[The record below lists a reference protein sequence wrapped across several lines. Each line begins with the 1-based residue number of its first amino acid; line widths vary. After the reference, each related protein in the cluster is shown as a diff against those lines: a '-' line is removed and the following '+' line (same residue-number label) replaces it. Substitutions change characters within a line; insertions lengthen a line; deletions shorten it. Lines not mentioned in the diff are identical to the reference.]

1 MAEPRRRPAAWADL
15 LATPE
20 DVKAEVLAGELWMSP
35 RPAPIHSGIQFNLS
49 GELYGFGGQRG
60 GSDGWWFLI
69 EPDVRL
75 GPHDIVSPDLV
86 GWRKSRV
93 PNFPLERPIEIVPDW
108 VCEVLSPSNASRD
121 RTRKADLYLRTGVPF
136 YWLIDPEARTLEA
149 LAAEAGRW
157 VRLGA
162 WADGDIARV
171 APFEARELEI
181 GVLFPPVATSEA

>member
-1 MAEPRRRPAAWADL
+1 MAEPLRRPAVWADL

-49 GELYGFGGQRG
+49 GELYGFGGQRA
-60 GSDGWWFLI
+60 GSDGWWLLI
-69 EPDVRL
+69 EPDVQL
-75 GPHDIVSPDLV
+75 GTHDIVSPDLV

-108 VCEVLSPSNASRD
+108 VCEVLSPGNASRD

-181 GVLFPPVATSEA
+181 GVLFPPVGASEA

>member
-1 MAEPRRRPAAWADL
+1 MAEPLRRPAVWADL
-15 LATPE
+15 LNTSE
-20 DVKAEVLAGELWMSP
+20 DVKAEILAGELWMSP

-49 GELYGFGGQRG
+49 GELYGFGGKRG

-181 GVLFPPVATSEA
+181 GVLFPPVAAGE

>member
-1 MAEPRRRPAAWADL
+1 MAEPLRRSAGWADL
-15 LATPE
+15 LALPE
-20 DVKAEVLAGELWMSP
+20 DVKAEVVAGELWTSP
-35 RPAPIHSGIQFNLS
+35 RPLPAHGNIQVALS
-49 GELYGFGGQRG
+49 SELFPFDRGRG
-60 GSDGWWFLI
+60 GPGGWWLVI

-86 GWRKSRV
+86 GWRKARV

-121 RTRKADLYLRTGVPF
+121 RTKKADLYLRAGVPF

-149 LAAEAGRW
+149 LAAESGRW

-162 WADGDIARV
+162 WTDGDVARV
-171 APFEARELEI
+171 APFDALELEV
-181 GVLFPPVATSEA
+181 GVLFPPVAAGEE